1 MKNIYIIPT
10 PNPSRLGLHK
20 NGALE
25 LHSNALT
32 KNLPHYNPQHLY
44 ITSDE
49 EIKDARL
56 RWIIDNRKGMNGF
69 IHQVYV
75 ILDSK
80 ICPEIILTT
89 DQDLIKD
96 GIQAI
101 DDTFLEWFV
110 KNPSCE
116 SVKTDLVPVNEFGSE
131 ITVNSYG
138 FDKFKYKIILPQEE
152 PKQETLEEAAEKLYS
167 EDIMWGMDLNKDT
180 KNAFIQGAKW
190 QQENMIE
197 ELEMHILVNEHDWNR
212 NPQAQFRDFVEQF
225 KKK

>member
-1 MKNIYIIPT
+1 V
-10 PNPSRLGLHK
+10 
-20 NGALE
+20 LE

-49 EIKDARL
+49 EIKNERL
-56 RWIIDNRKGMNGF
+56 RWIIDNREGMNGF
-69 IHQVYV
+69 IHQVYSV

-96 GIQAI
+96 GVQAI

-190 QQENMIE
+190 MKENMIE